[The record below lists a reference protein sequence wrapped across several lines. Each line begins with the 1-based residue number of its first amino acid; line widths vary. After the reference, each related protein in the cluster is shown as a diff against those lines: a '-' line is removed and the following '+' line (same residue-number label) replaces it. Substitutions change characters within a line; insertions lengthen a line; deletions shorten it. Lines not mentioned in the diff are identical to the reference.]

1 MLADNYLLL
10 KTIHIVSSTLLFGTG
25 LGTFFFM
32 IRATRSGNAEAVR
45 VTAGTVVLAD
55 WIFTSPAVVVQFVTG
70 VLLMQILSF
79 PFNSA
84 WFLLVIGLFCLVGAL
99 WLPVVW
105 IQIQLHRMLR
115 DLRPGDPLPAR
126 FVRLVRLWELMGYP
140 AFSMMVVIFAIMV
153 YKPWLGAA
161 IF

>member
-1 MLADNYLLL
+1 MLAEHYLLI

-45 VTAGTVVLAD
+45 VTAATVVLAD

-70 VLLMQILSF
+70 LMLMQILGISF
-79 PFNSA
+79 FSV
-84 WFLLVIGLFCLVGAL
+84 WFGVILALFCAVGAL

-105 IQIQLHRMLR
+105 IQLQLRNMLKTMQ
-115 DLRPGDPLPAR
+115 PGDALPSR
-126 FVRLVRLWELMGYP
+126 FIKLVRVWELMGYP
-140 AFSMMVVIFAIMV
+140 AFSMVVIIFALMV
-153 YKPWLGAA
+153 YKPWLS
-161 IF
+161 